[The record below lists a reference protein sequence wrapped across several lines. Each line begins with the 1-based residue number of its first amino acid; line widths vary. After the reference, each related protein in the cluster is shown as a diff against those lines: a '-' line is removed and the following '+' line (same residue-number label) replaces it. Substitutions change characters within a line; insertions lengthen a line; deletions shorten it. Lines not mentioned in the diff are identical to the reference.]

1 MTFLPKSNLHS
12 SIFTNAYFRL
22 DQTKTELDEK
32 LPLIFN
38 QTTSNLNKHTRY
50 ALAKLKKQRTEI
62 TIKAADKNLG
72 IVILDSV
79 IKVHIDLTLQHP
91 TKDIENQL
99 QETTRNFSP
108 QLNAIHKNLK
118 KMFTAQPQKYTTS
131 QVLQNTQNPQKI
143 YNTTPGTTNN

>member
-79 IKVHIDLTLQHP
+79 IKVHID
-91 TKDIENQL
+91 
-99 QETTRNFSP
+99 
-108 QLNAIHKNLK
+108 
-118 KMFTAQPQKYTTS
+118 
-131 QVLQNTQNPQKI
+131 
-143 YNTTPGTTNN
+143 